1 MYIVEFLQVKFNPLE
16 LIMIPDSW
24 IPDVDFKKRE
34 LGTEHKSIFE
44 KSGFKIQITLMLIG
58 VLVA

>member
-1 MYIVEFLQVKFNPLE
+1 VLVGKHENMYIVEFLQVKFNPLE

-34 LGTEHKSIFE
+34 LGTEHKSIF
-44 KSGFKIQITLMLIG
+44 
-58 VLVA
+58 